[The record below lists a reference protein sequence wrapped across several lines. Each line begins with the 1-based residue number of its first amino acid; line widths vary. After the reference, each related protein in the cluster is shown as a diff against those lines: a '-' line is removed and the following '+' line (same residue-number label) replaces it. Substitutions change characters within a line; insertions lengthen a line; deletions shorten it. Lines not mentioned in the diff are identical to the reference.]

1 LLVERHATPYR
12 TRKGTA
18 PNMLDLLRIGKRSEN
33 PHALLEQIAAKYPD
47 CEKQRRIFL
56 AKVSDDPRFMAYDH
70 RARVRRLDD
79 IAHIAIMC
87 TQPQRT
93 RFN

>member
-1 LLVERHATPYR
+1 MLMRVTMHGVRERGQATGDCAAWRVAY
-12 TRKGTA
+12 
-18 PNMLDLLRIGKRSEN
+18 
-33 PHALLEQIAAKYPD
+33 EQIAAKYPD

-79 IAHIAIMC
+79 IAQIVIMC

-93 RFN
+93 RLN